1 MLAPTSVTNAQ
12 HHEMM
17 IDISELIEL
26 NNVKNAVIR
35 ERAHK
40 SKVNKS
46 RQFVAHVGGSETGY
60 LSFDDRSDIGVG
72 VLYDLLVLPA
82 FRCKGVGDALV
93 KTGENLSRSL
103 GHRKTRVFPRAFDG
117 SIDQEWLEA
126 WYKKRGYVMADDGTQ
141 EYEKNLLRL

>member
-1 MLAPTSVTNAQ
+1 
-12 HHEMM
+12 M
-17 IDISELIEL
+17 IVDVAELIEL
-26 NNVKNAVIR
+26 NEVKSASIR
-35 ERAHK
+35 DRAQQ

-46 RQFVAHVGGSETGY
+46 RQFVAHVGGSEAGY

-93 KTGENLSRSL
+93 KTGEKLSRSL
-103 GHRKTRVFPRAFDG
+103 GHEKIRVFPIAFDG

-141 EYEKNLLRL
+141 EYEKNFLQL